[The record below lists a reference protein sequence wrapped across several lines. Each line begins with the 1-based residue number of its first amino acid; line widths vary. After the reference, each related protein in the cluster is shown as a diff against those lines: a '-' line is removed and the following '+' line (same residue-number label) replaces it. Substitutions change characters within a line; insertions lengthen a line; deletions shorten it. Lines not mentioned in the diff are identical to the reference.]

1 MFFVVSGRLRVVVGR
16 DGEQKIARV
25 LGPGAAIG
33 ELAVLTGARRSG
45 SVQAIRDSELLE
57 IDSQRFLELLASDA
71 DMSIGLTRSLARQL
85 QLSGGLSIPDAPATV
100 FAISPAPGVDVGP
113 FWAELQTAF
122 ATLGPTA
129 AMEHFDTPD
138 AWGSELADL
147 AARHAYVLLLAPP
160 DAGDWEDF
168 CLRQADRI
176 LRVAPA
182 TPSKQPPGIAG
193 CDVAF
198 LGVPDAPTIAA
209 WREAVHPRAHHV
221 LPPGDELAVGRLA
234 RRLTGRSLGLVLSGG
249 GARAFAHLGV
259 LEVLQEAG
267 LVVDR
272 VGGTSMGAFVSA
284 MVASGWSTETMLE
297 ACRSELMRRAPFS
310 DYTVPR
316 HSLIRARRAEAMLRR
331 LFGDACVEELARP
344 MFTVSADLLSGRQVV
359 HRDGPL
365 VEAVGSSMAI
375 PGLAPPV
382 THGAQLLIDG
392 GVLNNLPIDVMAGEE
407 PGPILAVDVMRRID
421 LDEMTRG
428 QRQTVPTILE
438 ILARATVLGS
448 VERAEAS
455 RALAQIVIAPDVQD
469 IALRDFRQL
478 DRAVEAGRTAAEE
491 ALEAGADKLFAAL
504 TPATPQRA
512 AVSTLV

>member
-1 MFFVVSGRLRVVVGR
+1 
-16 DGEQKIARV
+16 
-25 LGPGAAIG
+25 
-33 ELAVLTGARRSG
+33 
-45 SVQAIRDSELLE
+45 
-57 IDSQRFLELLASDA
+57 
-71 DMSIGLTRSLARQL
+71 
-85 QLSGGLSIPDAPATV
+85 
-100 FAISPAPGVDVGP
+100 
-113 FWAELQTAF
+113 
-122 ATLGPTA
+122 
-129 AMEHFDTPD
+129 
-138 AWGSELADL
+138 
-147 AARHAYVLLLAPP
+147 
-160 DAGDWEDF
+160 
-168 CLRQADRI
+168 
-176 LRVAPA
+176 
-182 TPSKQPPGIAG
+182 
-193 CDVAF
+193 
-198 LGVPDAPTIAA
+198 
-209 WREAVHPRAHHV
+209 
-221 LPPGDELAVGRLA
+221 
-234 RRLTGRSLGLVLSGG
+234 
-249 GARAFAHLGV
+249 
-259 LEVLQEAG
+259 
-267 LVVDR
+267 
-272 VGGTSMGAFVSA
+272 
-284 MVASGWSTETMLE
+284 MLE

-331 LFGDACVEELARP
+331 LIGDACVEELART

-491 ALEAGADKLFAAL
+491 ALEAGADELFAAL